1 MNSLPSHTTGS
12 HPGQFA
18 EGAGAAQQS
27 RCARGL
33 PEGGGHPCRNT
44 ATGGTLDSTASSA
57 RGIAASGN
65 GDTVARGTAASG
77 TRDTAASLTRTAADP
92 VGQRRGTVLMVAGGL
107 LLGTL
112 GVFVEEGGASPLVT
126 VWFRCA
132 FGLAALSAWA
142 LIAGRG
148 RELLL
153 APRALAAALGAA
165 VLMLLNW
172 ALFFAAIERTSIAVA
187 TVVFHVQPLWVIGL
201 AAWWLREPVSRAQL
215 GGVLVALAGLALATG
230 LAEPGGARAAHD
242 VRYVAGLLM
251 CLGGSLSYAGVTLIA
266 KQARGASGFALAWW
280 QCLAGTLL
288 LAWVPWLQG
297 WPAQAAA
304 WGWLAGLGVLHTGLA
319 YVLLYGGM
327 ARLAAGRIAV
337 LQFVYPVAAIG
348 VDALVYGRA
357 LSAVQVSGVALMGW
371 ALWRVGG
378 QGGAEEARLRKRG

>member
-1 MNSLPSHTTGS
+1 MNPTGRRGPRIGTSDLGRRTAPVSLGQYRTAQHKGNPVTTSPPLVRTPSV
-12 HPGQFA
+12 GQ
-18 EGAGAAQQS
+18 
-27 RCARGL
+27 
-33 PEGGGHPCRNT
+33 
-44 ATGGTLDSTASSA
+44 
-57 RGIAASGN
+57 ASGSEVIVHGLN
-65 GDTVARGTAASG
+65 PSPTALRSE
-77 TRDTAASLTRTAADP
+77 
-92 VGQRRGTVLMVAGGL
+92 RRGTTLMVTGGL

-112 GVFVEEGGASPLVT
+112 GVFVEEGGASPLAT

-132 FGLAALSAWA
+132 FGLAALTAWA
-142 LIAGRG
+142 LATR
-148 RELLL
+148 RFSELRL

-165 VLMLLNW
+165 GLMLLNW
-172 ALFFAAIERTSIAVA
+172 ALFFAAIDRTSIAVA

-201 AAWWLREPVSRAQL
+201 AAWWLREPVSRGQL

-230 LAEPGGARAAHD
+230 LAEPGAAVAAHD
-242 VRYVAGLLM
+242 ERYVIGLLM

-266 KQARGASGFALAWW
+266 KQAQGASGFALAWW
-280 QCLAGTLL
+280 QCLAGTVV

-297 WPAQAAA
+297 WPAEAAA

-357 LSAVQVSGVALMGW
+357 LSALQAAGVLLMGW
-371 ALWRVGG
+371 ALWRVGR
-378 QGGAEEARLRKRG
+378 QQRG

>member
-1 MNSLPSHTTGS
+1 MNSSTIVVTG
-12 HPGQFA
+12 A
-18 EGAGAAQQS
+18 TGATSATSATSTYPATVVPVAGSQSVPGAALD
-27 RCARGL
+27 A
-33 PEGGGHPCRNT
+33 
-44 ATGGTLDSTASSA
+44 ATD
-57 RGIAASGN
+57 AAPAAAPGAAP
-65 GDTVARGTAASG
+65 DVAE
-77 TRDTAASLTRTAADP
+77 
-92 VGQRRGTVLMVAGGL
+92 QRRGTVLMVAGGL

-142 LIAGRG
+142 LMARRG

-153 APRALAAALGAA
+153 VPRALAAALGAA
-165 VLMLLNW
+165 LLMLLNW

-201 AAWWLREPVSRAQL
+201 AAWWLREPVSRSQL

-230 LAEPGGARAAHD
+230 LAEAGGAVAAHD
-242 VRYVAGLLM
+242 GRYVAGLLM

-266 KQARGASGFALAWW
+266 KQAQGAGGFALAWW

-297 WPAQAAA
+297 WPAGAAA

-327 ARLAAGRIAV
+327 VRLAAGRIAV

-357 LSAVQVSGVALMGW
+357 LSALQVSGVLLMGW
-371 ALWRVGG
+371 ALWRVGR
-378 QGGAEEARLRKRG
+378 QRQR